1 MEEINEQ
8 RAERLNRVKIVEKE
22 KDSLEGKK
30 EEAVDFLVKENQLT
44 IERSKLYQ
52 LCIFDLSEACA
63 ASEKIIVS
71 SCFSSRFSGEGSC
84 LNINIILIF

>member
-1 MEEINEQ
+1 M
-8 RAERLNRVKIVEKE
+8 KIVEKE

-44 IERSKLYQ
+44 VERSKLYQ